1 MRGRFVPAA
10 VLTGALLL
18 VGACSTTVSGNPELG
33 VTVLPGGPTVTTVP
47 PGTTPAEEPSATPGA
62 TSSAPASTTDAGP
75 IPIADNGNGYTFL
88 QTASGRARCRVSE
101 TGAGCQLTFDR
112 PGPRTESGDAANGVN
127 VGSDGVLTYVLG
139 DIGVANPV
147 TLQYRTYTARG
158 WTIVAAAD
166 GTRFTHQGTGHGMV
180 VSTAGARAF

>member
-1 MRGRFVPAA
+1 MRRRFVPTA
-10 VLTGALLL
+10 VLAGVLLL
-18 VGACSTTVSGNPELG
+18 GACSTTVSGNPDLG
-33 VTVLPGGPTVTTVP
+33 VSVLPGGPTVTTVP
-47 PGTTPAEEPSATPGA
+47 PGTTTPPAAPSTTPSA

-101 TGAGCQLTFDR
+101 TGAGCQVTFDR

-158 WTIVAAAD
+158 WTILAAAD
-166 GTRFTHQGTGHGMV
+166 GTRFTHQETGHGMV